1 MNQEKI
7 NRINEL
13 YKKQKAGTIT
23 PEEKDE
29 QSLLR
34 AEYLAAIRNNLR
46 NTLEHTSIQ
55 EPDGTIHK
63 LRKRK
68 HIDDK
73 KRNAKKDAFSE
84 GFFIGEGAQGK
95 KQSDCKTTIYIGRI
109 SKSRGGFV
117 ISIIPLRSGN
127 DGNESENS

>member
-34 AEYLAAIRNNLR
+34 AEYIASVSNNLR

-63 LRKRK
+63 LRKK
-68 HIDDK
+68 ETH
-73 KRNAKKDAFSE
+73 
-84 GFFIGEGAQGK
+84 
-95 KQSDCKTTIYIGRI
+95 
-109 SKSRGGFV
+109 
-117 ISIIPLRSGN
+117 
-127 DGNESENS
+127 

>member
-34 AEYLAAIRNNLR
+34 AEYLSAIRNNLR

-63 LRKRK
+63 LRKK
-68 HIDDK
+68 ETH
-73 KRNAKKDAFSE
+73 
-84 GFFIGEGAQGK
+84 
-95 KQSDCKTTIYIGRI
+95 
-109 SKSRGGFV
+109 
-117 ISIIPLRSGN
+117 
-127 DGNESENS
+127 

>member
-29 QSLLR
+29 KSLLR

-55 EPDGTIHK
+55 EPDGTIRK
-63 LRKRK
+63 LRKK
-68 HIDDK
+68 ETH
-73 KRNAKKDAFSE
+73 
-84 GFFIGEGAQGK
+84 
-95 KQSDCKTTIYIGRI
+95 
-109 SKSRGGFV
+109 
-117 ISIIPLRSGN
+117 
-127 DGNESENS
+127 

>member
-29 QSLLR
+29 QSRLR

-63 LRKRK
+63 LRKK
-68 HIDDK
+68 ETH
-73 KRNAKKDAFSE
+73 
-84 GFFIGEGAQGK
+84 
-95 KQSDCKTTIYIGRI
+95 
-109 SKSRGGFV
+109 
-117 ISIIPLRSGN
+117 
-127 DGNESENS
+127 

>member
-29 QSLLR
+29 PSLLR

-63 LRKRK
+63 LRKK
-68 HIDDK
+68 ETH
-73 KRNAKKDAFSE
+73 
-84 GFFIGEGAQGK
+84 
-95 KQSDCKTTIYIGRI
+95 
-109 SKSRGGFV
+109 
-117 ISIIPLRSGN
+117 
-127 DGNESENS
+127 

>member
-23 PEEKDE
+23 PEEKDK
-29 QSLLR
+29 QALLR

-63 LRKRK
+63 LRKK
-68 HIDDK
+68 ETH
-73 KRNAKKDAFSE
+73 
-84 GFFIGEGAQGK
+84 
-95 KQSDCKTTIYIGRI
+95 
-109 SKSRGGFV
+109 
-117 ISIIPLRSGN
+117 
-127 DGNESENS
+127 

>member
-29 QSLLR
+29 RALLR

-63 LRKRK
+63 LRKK
-68 HIDDK
+68 ETH
-73 KRNAKKDAFSE
+73 
-84 GFFIGEGAQGK
+84 
-95 KQSDCKTTIYIGRI
+95 
-109 SKSRGGFV
+109 
-117 ISIIPLRSGN
+117 
-127 DGNESENS
+127 

>member
-23 PEEKDE
+23 PEEKAE

-63 LRKRK
+63 LRKK
-68 HIDDK
+68 ETH
-73 KRNAKKDAFSE
+73 
-84 GFFIGEGAQGK
+84 
-95 KQSDCKTTIYIGRI
+95 
-109 SKSRGGFV
+109 
-117 ISIIPLRSGN
+117 
-127 DGNESENS
+127 

>member
-23 PEEKDE
+23 PEEKAE
-29 QSLLR
+29 QSHLR

-63 LRKRK
+63 LRKK
-68 HIDDK
+68 ETH
-73 KRNAKKDAFSE
+73 
-84 GFFIGEGAQGK
+84 
-95 KQSDCKTTIYIGRI
+95 
-109 SKSRGGFV
+109 
-117 ISIIPLRSGN
+117 
-127 DGNESENS
+127 

>member
-34 AEYLAAIRNNLR
+34 ADYLSAIRNNLR
-46 NTLEHTSIQ
+46 NT
-55 EPDGTIHK
+55 
-63 LRKRK
+63 
-68 HIDDK
+68 
-73 KRNAKKDAFSE
+73 
-84 GFFIGEGAQGK
+84 
-95 KQSDCKTTIYIGRI
+95 
-109 SKSRGGFV
+109 
-117 ISIIPLRSGN
+117 
-127 DGNESENS
+127 